1 MAVCLGNKNLAGILW
16 LGRLLERWDI
26 EAKNSF
32 IATDHNKTITN
43 SYTNHAIDLYND
55 ALPNITQEDT
65 RIGQQDA
72 IVAQHIIERQDNH
85 NSVNAIEIQQLES
98 PVTLPV
104 QQAPS
109 NNINKRKKR
118 YQKSATTNE
127 ATSNDTHNTT
137 LRAHTVTKMEDV
149 IAIPSAV
156 DSKPTFVNDLINLEG
171 NLEHSGHDNAYTS
184 ITHARHNAYLQEL
197 RSLAEDTIMTEAN
210 EECAIPEWCEPA
222 PDPQHDII
230 RDYTSPNCID
240 HLDNLKITCDTKD
253 QDNLHLAPD
262 LINNPEKFFTPSHF
276 FLPNVYN
283 VDKDRDENEFEMIKD
298 DKGFWRTQKRPPKN
312 LIKTL
317 STIKTDEKEKAKDNT
332 SIHEKREDNFTTY
345 DAYISLNDIDYYF
358 HNDAKLAYIE
368 MLARDLKGFAGTEI
382 SRGDQEILVKNTTYK
397 GMLHISGIK
406 PFKNNQG
413 AVTVFVTIKDTDI
426 RKLLKHTWSIEIN
439 NHYYRFAPVH
449 CSDLDLSPRKQ
460 FRGEFVGFDEHI
472 ASTIVHEAYVA
483 QNPKHIF
490 RQSNDKFIIEFE
502 NKADLFN
509 ACDKTV
515 HFRDYVIKGSPCNY
529 AINWIDRKARIA
541 KWLPEIKPQEN
552 IVKLTQDDHSQHAR
566 ITYEE

>member
-1 MAVCLGNKNLAGILW
+1 MDNMDFTSAFLQNKNNYKDAYKDTTNNNSFINKIKNFILYSDVETAVCLGNKNLAGILW
-16 LGRLLERWDI
+16 LGRLLERRDI

-43 SYTNHAIDLYND
+43 GHTNHAIDLHND
-55 ALPNITQEDT
+55 ALPNVTQENT
-65 RIGQQDA
+65 HIGQQDA

-85 NSVNAIEIQQLES
+85 NSVNAIEIQQLEA
-98 PVTLPV
+98 PATLPV

-118 YQKSATTNE
+118 CQKSATTNE

-184 ITHARHNAYLQEL
+184 VTHARHNAYLQEL

-210 EECAIPEWCEPA
+210 EECATPEWREPA
-222 PDPQHDII
+222 PDPRHDIM
-230 RDYTSPNCID
+230 RDYASPNCIN
-240 HLDNLKITCDTKD
+240 HLDDLKITCDTKG

-262 LINNPEKFFTPSHF
+262 LINNPEKFFTPSHS

-283 VDKDRDENEFEMIKD
+283 VDKDRDENEFETIKD

-312 LIKTL
+312 PIKTL

-345 DAYISLNDIDYYF
+345 DAYISLNDIDCYF
-358 HNDAKLAYIE
+358 HNDAKLAYVE
-368 MLARDLKGFAGTEI
+368 MLARDLKGFA
-382 SRGDQEILVKNTTYK
+382 
-397 GMLHISGIK
+397 
-406 PFKNNQG
+406 
-413 AVTVFVTIKDTDI
+413 
-426 RKLLKHTWSIEIN
+426 
-439 NHYYRFAPVH
+439 
-449 CSDLDLSPRKQ
+449 
-460 FRGEFVGFDEHI
+460 
-472 ASTIVHEAYVA
+472 
-483 QNPKHIF
+483 
-490 RQSNDKFIIEFE
+490 
-502 NKADLFN
+502 
-509 ACDKTV
+509 
-515 HFRDYVIKGSPCNY
+515 GSPCNY

-541 KWLPEIKPQEN
+541 KRLPEIKPQEN

-566 ITYEE
+566 ITYEERGTKTDSPTPPKRNIKAKKTAQTRRPTGVESPSKGTQANSIPLRKPAKMGTSRSPYYPTPSTSTESSPKSNDGIMEGSVSLC

>member
-368 MLARDLKGFAGTEI
+368 MLARDLKGFAG
-382 SRGDQEILVKNTTYK
+382 
-397 GMLHISGIK
+397 
-406 PFKNNQG
+406 
-413 AVTVFVTIKDTDI
+413 
-426 RKLLKHTWSIEIN
+426 
-439 NHYYRFAPVH
+439 
-449 CSDLDLSPRKQ
+449 
-460 FRGEFVGFDEHI
+460 
-472 ASTIVHEAYVA
+472 
-483 QNPKHIF
+483 
-490 RQSNDKFIIEFE
+490 
-502 NKADLFN
+502 
-509 ACDKTV
+509 
-515 HFRDYVIKGSPCNY
+515 SPCNY
-529 AINWIDRKARIA
+529 TINWIDRKARIA
-541 KWLPEIKPQEN
+541 KRLPEIKPQEN

-566 ITYEE
+566 ITYEERGTKTDSPTPPKRNIKAKKTAQTRRPTGVESPSKGTQANSIPLGKPAKMGTSRSPYYPTPSTSTESSPKSNDGIMEGSVSLC